1 MGAWLSGSVG
11 GGGGWCNENPS
22 RGCAGGGK
30 SLRVRLVRVLGA
42 LAAMAVE
49 FQMVARLC
57 ASATGPDCKWIFHG
71 IWWKNE
77 LLAQLNTPLV
87 TP

>member
-1 MGAWLSGSVG
+1 
-11 GGGGWCNENPS
+11 
-22 RGCAGGGK
+22 
-30 SLRVRLVRVLGA
+30 
-42 LAAMAVE
+42 MAVE
-49 FQMVARLC
+49 FQVVARLC